1 MADGDGDAKDTEQ
14 RAQVN
19 DARVDNG
26 SDAEDAEQVSP
37 FNDMA
42 DGDGDAEDIEQRAQ
56 VDDAGVDNGS
66 DAEGPAQPDGT
77 DNSRAAEVPE
87 PSPPSNEIGG
97 GESALTL
104 QTQLRELSSLPT
116 YSTDLLALCTI
127 SSAPLEVFTVKRT
140 VRGVWRT
147 CLETPS
153 GARLICPVGRYHDMA
168 LARPFPQC
176 RKSSDDPWTFSP
188 QAIEHA
194 HSAIGGLDNS
204 FLPGLSVSGNGMPY
218 TKSTA
223 LPTWR
228 LLKDI
233 HGQQE
238 ISSRYWIYRSKLDD
252 GSNWR
257 AYPKRKY
264 EDKKLTKIVN
274 MLPWCY
280 LFDRGTSAELRQAM
294 DFSDLVEHYGR
305 LKYDTLAAIQD
316 HNDAL
321 CYHGSSNGDERI
333 NGEQPGSASALY
345 KEPPANIKKFAKLV
359 TATALTRHRTKLPTE
374 TRDGSGGEN
383 SVCAPPTSTSE
394 SRSAITAKATAAS
407 STVQE
412 PAPIPTA
419 NGNDSIDEVP
429 LANPDSVGELHDDQS
444 TISEQPEE
452 PVSTESATA
461 ETVNIGSDATI
472 EESKKANGSSI
483 DAVTTPDVVPR
494 PREQVEE
501 ADAPAPAPINA
512 EASHNV
518 GGHATTLPVATPGG
532 TGSTGE
538 DKEGGA
544 EMTSEELSINAGSQP
559 DETSATDAPMQDA
572 TVVNGA
578 GAMHVV
584 EPPPAV
590 VEIEAVN
597 PPVEVDMEERP
608 PVVDLNMADA
618 EPPADDDLEVEAM
631 NPPVEPPADD
641 DLEVEAMNP
650 PVEVDMEERPSVAD
664 LNMADA
670 EPPADDDLDMGDEEP
685 VEDDVQ
691 MEATNPPA
699 EVNMEDAEPLTA
711 DVNMEAVEQLAIDR
725 GAQQGA
731 EPVNERKVARH
742 RQRRHVNSDFVSN
755 TLPGFNP
762 TIAPDTYSDFLNAL
776 KELPPLNPGTAV
788 NMPHFDLGFAANTM
802 FPNSG
807 ATANMIPGFDASLA
821 AGAPLL
827 NPGNTFDMPL
837 GVGWANPVG
846 TAPGVDSSAT
856 TNMIPGFDASLVAG
870 APLLN
875 PGNTLGM
882 LPSFGLENPVGTA
895 PGVDSSNSGNAPL
908 SGANAQSYSIGPA
921 TTEPLPDLSYINMGD
936 LMQKCGNAGSQDNT
950 LPSDSSGTGTL
961 PFNPMYPGL
970 DVVPPSSFTYP
981 GLDDRTQDIMNQGF
995 DRFFEEQGRLNQMPA
1010 PFAANASSGT
1020 AAAATVPGLYQP
1032 LEYLNGM
1039 LPLAPSSLDY
1049 PWLNTG
1055 NSGNMTLAPSYAG
1068 QTTNET
1074 GDSVESLPHAE
1085 REQFD
1090 NQFNEAGAATNIV
1103 PPTVLTAPA
1112 VPTESADTEK
1122 LDGESGTAP
1131 KDDTSAPNMPRT
1143 NYKGKGDC
1151 KRARVRS

>member
-1 MADGDGDAKDTEQ
+1 MFAGIKLLWLVAAKVLATITIQFDGFNLFDEPDNPRPPVTSRFLRQLCLNDNNSSVPRTGGISHIPYDEADDDGSDDDGDNSDADFP
-14 RAQVN
+14 RL
-19 DARVDNG
+19 RVDNEA
-26 SDAEDAEQVSP
+26 DVKVS
-37 FNDMA
+37 
-42 DGDGDAEDIEQRAQ
+42 EQRAQ
-56 VDDAGVDNGS
+56 VDDAGADVNLPEERAQVD
-66 DAEGPAQPDGT
+66 DASVDGIRGAAGPAQPDGT

-116 YSTDLLALCTI
+116 YSTDLLALSTI

-168 LARPFPQC
+168 LAR
-176 RKSSDDPWTFSP
+176 
-188 QAIEHA
+188 
-194 HSAIGGLDNS
+194 GLDNS
-204 FLPGLSVSGNGMPY
+204 FLPGLSASGNGMPY

-228 LLKDI
+228 LVKDTR
-233 HGQQE
+233 GQQE

-252 GSNWR
+252 GSNWH

-264 EDKKLTKIVN
+264 EDKRLTKIVN

-321 CYHGSSNGDERI
+321 CYHGSSNGGERI

-394 SRSAITAKATAAS
+394 SRSAITAKATAAA
-407 STVQE
+407 STVQA

-444 TISEQPEE
+444 TSSEQPEE

-472 EESKKANGSSI
+472 EQSKKANGSSI
-483 DAVTTPDVVPR
+483 DAVTTPDAVSR

-501 ADAPAPAPINA
+501 ADAPMPAPINA
-512 EASHNV
+512 EISHNV
-518 GGHATTLPVATPGG
+518 GGQATTLPVATPGG
-532 TGSTGE
+532 TVSTGE

-559 DETSATDAPMQDA
+559 DETSATDAPMRDA

-590 VEIEAVN
+590 VEMEAVN

-608 PVVDLNMADA
+608 PVADLDMTDA
-618 EPPADDDLEVEAM
+618 EPPADDDQ
-631 NPPVEPPADD
+631 
-641 DLEVEAMNP
+641 
-650 PVEVDMEERPSVAD
+650 
-664 LNMADA
+664 
-670 EPPADDDLDMGDEEP
+670 DMGDEEP

-711 DVNMEAVEQLAIDR
+711 DVNMEAVGQLAIDR

-807 ATANMIPGFDASLA
+807 ATANMIPGFDASLVV
-821 AGAPLL
+821 GAPLL

-846 TAPGVDSSAT
+846 TAPGVDSSAAA
-856 TNMIPGFDASLVAG
+856 NMIPGFDASFVAG

-936 LMQKCGNAGSQDNT
+936 LMQKCGNAGSADNT
-950 LPSDSSGTGTL
+950 LPRDNSGTGTL

-970 DVVPPSSFTYP
+970 YVVPPSSFTYP

-1010 PFAANASSGT
+1010 PFAVNASSGA

-1032 LEYLNGM
+1032 LEYLNGT
-1039 LPLAPSSLDY
+1039 LPLAPSSLNY

-1074 GDSVESLPHAE
+1074 E

-1090 NQFNEAGAATNIV
+1090 NQANEAGAATNIV

-1112 VPTESADTEK
+1112 VPTGSADTEN

-1151 KRARVRS
+1151 KRARVRN